1 MVYFHPSHLITPPP
15 TPPSPPAGI
24 ACEPVAPT
32 IDESC
37 GLETL
42 TCGDSFTGTTVG
54 FANWIGTP
62 APDAVYVISLFN
74 AADLTLTTC
83 GSLTSF
89 DVRLS
94 LWDSN
99 PAEPKEAHELVSN
112 DEGMPCA
119 TLHWQIPKAMSVYL
133 VVEGAAAG
141 EEGIFEL
148 LVLCKEL
155 PSETEDAVCANDFI
169 TCGDVKDATTVG
181 FDNFVG
187 STSGDRFFLVTA
199 FEATDITATTCGAI
213 TSFPTV
219 ISLYDGYPTNSTLMG
234 KSDPSAPCGMLF
246 ATLPAAGAYYL
257 VVDGVGDMDEGVF
270 SLTLL
275 CAEKEAKTLADS
287 CSLQFLTCGDVV
299 TVSGAASVGY
309 RLAAPASY

>member
-1 MVYFHPSHLITPPP
+1 
-15 TPPSPPAGI
+15 
-24 ACEPVAPT
+24 
-32 IDESC
+32 
-37 GLETL
+37 
-42 TCGDSFTGTTVG
+42 
-54 FANWIGTP
+54 
-62 APDAVYVISLFN
+62 
-74 AADLTLTTC
+74 
-83 GSLTSF
+83 
-89 DVRLS
+89 VRLS
-94 LWDSN
+94 LWDAN

-257 VVDGVGDMDEGVF
+257 VVDGVADTDEGVF

-275 CAEKEAKTLADS
+275 CAEKEAKPLEDS

-299 TVSGAASVGY
+299 TVSQAASIGHY
-309 RLAAPASY
+309 LATTSLPAMRPAPSDHRLATTSPRHFRVPISGTRTSLAPRVATPCTPSRCLSPYALLLRHATASPHFSLSCTYSMAFRT